1 MYDVAEDARLVTEFA
16 LNVVGTT
23 QFPTLVISG
32 IITSEANGTASK
44 WHVVQWAIYITLSL
58 SV

>member
-1 MYDVAEDARLVTEFA
+1 MYDVNEDNRVEAEFF

-32 IITSEANGTASK
+32 IITSEADGTASK
-44 WHVVQWAIYITLSL
+44 WHHVQWAT
-58 SV
+58 